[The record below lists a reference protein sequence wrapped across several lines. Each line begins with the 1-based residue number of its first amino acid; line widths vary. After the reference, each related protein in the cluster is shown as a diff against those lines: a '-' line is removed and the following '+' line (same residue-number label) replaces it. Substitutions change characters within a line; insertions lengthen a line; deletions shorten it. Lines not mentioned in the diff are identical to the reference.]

1 MTDRLS
7 NTEIKRVKNKFASL
21 LVRFITAL
29 KLTILALCKLVYM
42 VYDRIREIEVYVV
55 LTGRLV

>member
-7 NTEIKRVKNKFASL
+7 NTELKRVKNKFASL

-29 KLTILALCKLVYM
+29 KLTILALCELVYM